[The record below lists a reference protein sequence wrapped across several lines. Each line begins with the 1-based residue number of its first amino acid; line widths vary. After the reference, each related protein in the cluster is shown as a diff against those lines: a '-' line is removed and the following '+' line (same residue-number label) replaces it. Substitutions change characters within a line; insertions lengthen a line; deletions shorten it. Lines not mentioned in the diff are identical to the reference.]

1 VSPTLTVYIT
11 KPSAPLCTRVCD
23 FLDSRGYT
31 YDTIEVVSDADR
43 EAMQRRT
50 GRRTCPLVLVDDQL
64 IGQLEETIAAE
75 RSGRLA
81 QLLAN

>member
-1 VSPTLTVYIT
+1 MSPTLTVYIT
-11 KPSAPLCTRVCD
+11 KPTAPLCARVGD

-31 YDTIEVVSDADR
+31 YETIEVVSDADR

-50 GRRTCPLVLVDDQL
+50 GRRACPLVLVGDQL
-64 IGQLEETIAAE
+64 IGQLEETIEAE

-81 QLLAN
+81 ELLAN